1 MVLSVSCLLN
11 LICREGS
18 VISDVTILYE
28 ALDDQQL
35 VVLYEDLDQ
44 DGLLHQDMPVIYN
57 RSEIVVTEGIYILF
71 CGVSR
76 KKVTHLTR
84 S

>member
-1 MVLSVSCLLN
+1 M
-11 LICREGS
+11 
-18 VISDVTILYE
+18 TILYE

-57 RSEIVVTEGIYILF
+57 RSEIVVTEGICF
-71 CGVSR
+71 
-76 KKVTHLTR
+76 KKQMTCIG
-84 S
+84 

>member
-1 MVLSVSCLLN
+1 MVLIVSCLLN

-35 VVLYEDLDQ
+35 IVLYEDLDQ

-57 RSEIVVTEGIYILF
+57 QSEIVVTEGIHILF
-71 CGVSR
+71 VS
-76 KKVTHLTR
+76 
-84 S
+84 